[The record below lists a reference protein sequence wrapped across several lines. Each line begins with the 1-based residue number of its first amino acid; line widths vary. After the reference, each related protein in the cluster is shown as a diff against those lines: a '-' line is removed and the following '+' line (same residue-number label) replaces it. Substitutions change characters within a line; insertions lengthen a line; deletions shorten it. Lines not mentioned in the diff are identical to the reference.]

1 MIVPPLDL
9 ISRATY
15 MTESIKKESGQT
27 RNRNSW
33 LSKFLSKVTLA
44 NYFSLTAL
52 IMIVFR
58 AINLEIFKQ
67 QK

>member
-27 RNRNSW
+27 RNRSSW
-33 LSKFLSKVTLA
+33 LSKFSKVTLA

-52 IMIVFR
+52 IMIVFK
-58 AINLEIFKQ
+58 ATNLEIFKQ